1 MRSHT
6 PARKRLIASVGAL
19 TMAAATVFAMA
30 PGNAAQTDAAWTD
43 SEYAR
48 ADLTARWTTE
58 YYSTNVYY
66 SQRTSNQVVSGDN
79 LPYYRSTL
87 QNMSSNNR
95 VNSTTSFT
103 GGQPRK
109 TATRQEYDYRFN
121 YAPGTFNDSS
131 PYAIV
136 QDDNSWE
143 FHQSHGFNNG
153 QAQGSPAYPDVS
165 TTTRCIFGT
174 ADLAPA
180 PAGTTACGAQP
191 GDLTAARN
199 NGANGGF
206 SISITGSNTQVMGYQ
221 LSTAVRCSEK
231 GAYASTPTGKIDIG
245 PERLSANGRGYVI
258 NYSWPVVSD
267 PSRGW
272 ITVYNGNSGDT
283 QLSASRE
290 VASSRFARWRVV
302 PRTIVQQNPP
312 YAFSSLELY
321 VESMLPPSGGQQ
333 QINAKTYFVLSR
345 SECGVNNGYGLPPAQ
360 PLYPAMPGG
369 EGFTPATDAD
379 FTMPGVTPSL
389 NALRMQAQPPEPTT
403 STEASD
409 TSEATTT
416 TSPTETTTATTV
428 TTSAPPPDSTTDE
441 ASTTQ
446 ETTDE
451 ATTTEETTT
460 APDVPSE
467 PAPLGADDQ
476 VVLVGNVTIDDA
488 FEDAWVKG
496 NTEPDDA
503 NDGVFAIDGW
513 INSGIQT
520 DRDWE
525 VFESDDPSADGWR
538 YAAISQITGTVV
550 YVK

>member
-1 MRSHT
+1 MRPNT

-19 TMAAATVFAMA
+19 TMAAATVFAMS

-66 SQRTSNQVVSGDN
+66 SQRTSNQVVSADN

-87 QNMSSNNR
+87 QNMSSNNK

-109 TATRQEYDYRFN
+109 TATRIEYDFRFN
-121 YAPGTFNDSS
+121 YTPGTFNDST
-131 PYAIV
+131 PYEIV
-136 QDDNSWE
+136 QEDNSWE
-143 FHQSHGFNNG
+143 YHQSHGYDNG
-153 QAQGSPAYPDVS
+153 NPKSLAYADRS
-165 TTTRCIFGT
+165 RTTRCIFGT
-174 ADLAPA
+174 ANLAPA

-206 SISITGSNTQVMGYQ
+206 SISISGSNTQVMGYQ
-221 LSTAVRCSEK
+221 LSTSVRCSET
-231 GAYASTPTGKIDIG
+231 GAYASTPSGKIDIG
-245 PERLSANGRGYVI
+245 PEIASANIPSLGYVL
-258 NYSWPVVSD
+258 NYNWNGFPA
-267 PSRGW
+267 SRGW
-272 ITVYNGNSGDT
+272 ITVYNGNTGDT

-302 PRTIVQQNPP
+302 PRKIVQHNPP
-312 YAFSSLELY
+312 YALSSLELY

-333 QINAKTYFVLSR
+333 KINAKTYFVLSR
-345 SECGVNNGYGLPPAQ
+345 SECGVNNGYGLPQAQ

-403 STEASD
+403 STEASG

-428 TTSAPPPDSTTDE
+428 TTSAPPPDTTTGE
-441 ASTTQ
+441 SSTTQ
-446 ETTDE
+446 ETTDA
-451 ATTTEETTT
+451 ATTTEETTAT
-460 APDVPSE
+460 PDVPSE
-467 PAPLGADDQ
+467 PEPLGTDDQ
-476 VVLVGNVTIDDA
+476 IVLVGNVTIDDT
-488 FEDAWVKG
+488 FEDACVKG
-496 NTEPDDA
+496 NIEPDDA
-503 NDGVFAIDGW
+503 NDGVFAIDSW

-525 VFESDDPSADGWR
+525 VFESDNPSADGWR

-550 YVK
+550 YVR